1 MRLKMEIEM
10 EEASLHL
17 SLARPASLLL
27 AGGGGFNRSAHS
39 AGPLHLLRGAAVPG
53 STHGFGESVPAVWA
67 TLGPHIHL

>member
-17 SLARPASLLL
+17 SSARRAPLLL

-39 AGPLHLLRGAAVPG
+39 AGPLHLLRGGV
-53 STHGFGESVPAVWA
+53 
-67 TLGPHIHL
+67 LGLSLIHI